1 MNWLVAFDKNWLTP
15 GLPLIIL
22 YSCIEIDQGDPGFCF
37 YSMFPLIWIILHR
50 SIFVATR

>member
-1 MNWLVAFDKNWLTP
+1 MNWLVAFDKKWLTP

-37 YSMFPLIWIILHR
+37 YSMFPLI
-50 SIFVATR
+50 